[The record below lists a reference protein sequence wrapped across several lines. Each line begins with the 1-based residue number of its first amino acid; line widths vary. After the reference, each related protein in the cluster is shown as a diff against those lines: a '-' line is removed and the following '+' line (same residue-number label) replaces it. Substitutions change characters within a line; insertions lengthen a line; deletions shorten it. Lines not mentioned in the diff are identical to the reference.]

1 MENVGFPD
9 NQPSISSQSQS
20 RSLPHSALSSHTPRT
35 GPVSSRT
42 LCNYMHFEMCDILLV
57 LVVKFTAGII
67 LAQNILRKYLTEP
80 KMIRNYEFSA
90 RNFSKI
96 LNKMRFFSH

>member
-1 MENVGFPD
+1 MLSCIESSSEGSLENVGFPD

-42 LCNYMHFEMCDILLV
+42 LCNYMHFEICDILLV
-57 LVVKFTAGII
+57 LVVPLIIIGIDK
-67 LAQNILRKYLTEP
+67 Q
-80 KMIRNYEFSA
+80 SV
-90 RNFSKI
+90 
-96 LNKMRFFSH
+96 